1 MKADAVFEGGGMKAI
16 GLVGALTVAESL
28 GYRWVNVAGTSAGAM
43 VAALVA
49 AGYTARELAQI
60 IGETDFTRFQDPPP
74 WGRIPLVGPF
84 LSLLIDNGLYRGD
97 ALEDWMAQLLEAR
110 GVRTFAD
117 LEMKPEPGIDVRE
130 PRFRYRLQV
139 IAADISRGRMLVL
152 PRDLGVY
159 GLDPGQVSVARAVRW
174 SASLPFFYRP
184 GRIRARD
191 GTCYYVVDGGLL
203 SNFPVWLFD
212 VPGPPPWPTFG
223 FHLVDPQLEGKPRY
237 IRGPISLLSALVAT
251 MLEAH
256 DARHIEEADFARTI
270 AIPTMGVGTADFR
283 LSRQQM
289 KALFDAGVR
298 AAEKFFSSWDFA
310 AYVQCYRM
318 GKRAG

>member
-28 GYRWVNVAGTSAGAM
+28 GYRWVNVAGSSAGAI

-49 AGYTARELAQI
+49 AGYRAEELARI
-60 IGETDFTRFQDPPP
+60 IRQTDFRRFQDPPP
-74 WGRIPLVGPF
+74 WGRIPLMGPF
-84 LSLLIDNGLYRGD
+84 LSLLIDKGLYRGD
-97 ALEDWMAQLLEAR
+97 ALEDWISSLLEAK

-117 LEMKPEPGIDVRE
+117 LELKPEPGLDVRE

-139 IAADISRGRMLVL
+139 IAADITRGRMLIL
-152 PRDLGVY
+152 PRDAGVY
-159 GLDPGQVSVARAVRW
+159 GLDPGRLSVARAVRW

-184 GRIRARD
+184 GRVRGQD

-223 FHLVDPQLEGKPRY
+223 FHLVDPELEGKPRT
-237 IRGPISLLSALVAT
+237 IRGPVSLLSAMVAT

-256 DARHIEEADFARTI
+256 DARHVEEKDFVRTI
-270 AIPTMGVGTADFR
+270 AIPTLGVTTMDFDISPARAEALFAAGRQAAADF
-283 LSRQQM
+283 L
-289 KALFDAGVR
+289 DA
-298 AAEKFFSSWDFA
+298 WDFPR
-310 AYVQCYRM
+310 YVQQYRVP
-318 GKRAG
+318 A